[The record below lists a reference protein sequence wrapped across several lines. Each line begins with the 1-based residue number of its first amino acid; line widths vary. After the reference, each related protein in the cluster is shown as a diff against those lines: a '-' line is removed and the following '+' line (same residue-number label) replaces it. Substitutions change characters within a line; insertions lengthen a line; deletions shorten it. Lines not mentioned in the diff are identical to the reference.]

1 MGMRLFGK
9 SIWRKSGLVLCAVL
23 TSAGLASAQATS
35 TISGRVLDQG
45 DAVLPGVTV
54 TVTNQN
60 TGVARTTVS
69 NAEGVYFLP
78 GLEPGVYTVQTELTG
93 FQTSM
98 RQDVNLG
105 VNATISIDFTLALAG
120 LNEAV
125 TVTGATPLIE
135 VTQSKVASSIEA
147 TELQSLPLSTRN
159 VSGMLALLP
168 GAVQI
173 EPTHR
178 SKTNVGTVSYG
189 GSSGTNVIP
198 SVDGADNR
206 DNQFGGPLLAYST
219 EAIEQFQLATSQFNA
234 ADGRTGGAALTMV
247 TKSGTNVL
255 RGSAFGFGRSDN
267 MTAKDF
273 FTAEANRSKTP
284 YSRQQFGGSA
294 GGPILRNRA
303 FFFGAVE
310 RIREDSELA
319 VPANLFN
326 EKQLLVN
333 AQASGLI
340 PQGFVN
346 PNNPTSV
353 AQPSRVLLTT
363 AKVNVQLTNQH
374 AAMLRFAGHEDYK
387 GAATFIT
394 QNDNREP
401 ENTDLSMWSMVGQH
415 NWVIGNSALNQ
426 ITAQVNSLKR
436 LSDTVSVITGEHFM
450 RDYPNVPLFPLRLA
464 FPGVH
469 TGAGGQAGSIT
480 DTQLMQVKDE
490 VSLQT
495 GTHALKFGVN
505 YNYLKN
511 IGLLNGNALYGILTF
526 FDDPSVILNNP
537 GRYPQGFQTP
547 GIVQQWEQANPDLA
561 DSLLD
566 AHQIATWFQD
576 DWRVTPQ
583 LTLNLGVRYDVDVNF
598 YHQSET
604 QNNATRLVLEAL
616 GSPYARQPKTPF
628 GSVSPR
634 FGVAYDLTGDGR
646 HVLRGGAGIYYDQF
660 NINGGNVSDIFSQNK
675 RPLNVLATL
684 TNTAI
689 GVGQLSDFRFGIDP
703 LPAPPGRSNT
713 LPLGARGEW
722 LDPDITNPR
731 SYQGHIG
738 YAHQLSDSTS
748 VSVDYTHME
757 GRNELRTLNINP
769 IVNGRRVLA
778 DDFQRVFG
786 NPNYLSDVR
795 ILSSINKSRYDA
807 LTFKAQ
813 RRLARVTLQAH
824 YTLAGAFAYGG
835 SSGARGAAPPPMDS
849 FEPFAEDEW
858 GPTLY
863 DERHRVVVMGVF
875 ELPYGLQVSPVF
887 QAASARPYNLLAGS
901 DLNRDGNNSANGGDR
916 WVDPATG
923 QQVSINAGRGDNTVV
938 FDMRTTKFFNL
949 GGEKRIGLFAEF
961 FNLFN
966 TANFGERFQ
975 GNGRSAAFRQP
986 NNYIAGIG
994 YPRQAQIGARFLF

>member
-1 MGMRLFGK
+1 MR
-9 SIWRKSGLVLCAVL
+9 ITREWRSLSLVPVVL
-23 TSAGLASAQATS
+23 MMTFGLAFGQASS
-35 TISGRVLDQG
+35 TFNGRVLDQG

-60 TGVARTTVS
+60 TGVVRTTVS
-69 NAEGVYFLP
+69 NEEGVYYLP
-78 GLEPGVYTVQTELTG
+78 GLEPGMYRIATDLPG
-93 FQTSM
+93 FQSSVRENVT
-98 RQDVNLG
+98 VG
-105 VNATISIDFTLALAG
+105 VNVTLTVDFKLSLAG
-120 LNEAV
+120 VAEAV
-125 TVTGATPLIE
+125 TVTGEAPLIE

-147 TELQSLPLSTRN
+147 TELQNLPLVTRN

-173 EPTHR
+173 EPVHR
-178 SKTNVGTVSYG
+178 SKTNVGSVSYG
-189 GSSGTNVIP
+189 GSAGTNVIP

-255 RGSAFGFGRSDN
+255 RGSAFAFGRSDK

-273 FTAEANRSKTP
+273 FTAEANRDKTP
-284 YSRQQFGGSA
+284 YSRQQFGGAA
-294 GGPILRNRA
+294 GGPIIRNRA

-319 VPANLFN
+319 VPANLFS

-333 AQASGLI
+333 AQAAGLI

-363 AKVNVQLTNQH
+363 AKVNVQLSNDH
-374 AAMLRFAGHEDYK
+374 AVMVRYAGHEDYK
-387 GAATFIT
+387 GAATFAT
-394 QNDNREP
+394 SNDNREP
-401 ENTDLSMWSMVGQH
+401 ENTDITMWSVVGQH
-415 NWVIGNSALNQ
+415 NWVMGNSGLNQ
-426 ITAQVNSLKR
+426 ITAQMNSLSR
-436 LSDTVSVITGEHFM
+436 LSDTVSQITGEHFM
-450 RDYPNVPLFPLRLA
+450 RDYPSIPLFPLRLA
-464 FPGVH
+464 FPSVN

-480 DTQLMQVKDE
+480 DTQLYQLKDE
-490 VSLQT
+490 VSVQT

-505 YNYLKN
+505 YNFMKD

-526 FDDPSVILNNP
+526 FDDPSVILSNRT
-537 GRYPQGFQTP
+537 RYPQGLQTP
-547 GIVQQWEQANPDLA
+547 GIVRQWEQANPDLA
-561 DSLLD
+561 DSLMN

-576 DWRVTPQ
+576 DWRLTPR
-583 LTLNLGVRYDVDVNF
+583 LTLNLGVRYDIDVNF
-598 YHQSET
+598 YHQSHN
-604 QNNATRLVLEAL
+604 QNNASRLVLEAI
-616 GSPYARQPKTPF
+616 GSPYAERPKTPY

-634 FGVAYDLTGDGR
+634 FGVAYDLSGDGR
-646 HVLRGGAGIYYDQF
+646 RVLRGGGGIYFDQF

-684 TNTAI
+684 TNTAV
-689 GVGQLSDFRFGIDP
+689 GVGQLSTFRFGIDP
-703 LPAPPGRSNT
+703 LPPGPPRSNT

-722 LDPDITNPR
+722 LNPDLDNPR
-731 SYQGHIG
+731 TYQGHIG
-738 YAHQLSDSTS
+738 YAHQLADNTS
-748 VSVDYTHME
+748 VSVDYTHIT
-757 GRNELRTLNINP
+757 GRHELRTMNINP

-795 ILSSINKSRYDA
+795 ILGSINKSEYNA
-807 LTFKAQ
+807 LTFKVQ
-813 RRLARVTLQAH
+813 RRLPRVTLQAH

-835 SSGARGAAPPPMDS
+835 SIAARGAAPIPQDA

-858 GPTLY
+858 GPTGT
-863 DERHRVVVMGVF
+863 DERHRAVIMGVF
-875 ELPYGLQVSPVF
+875 ELPFGVQLSPVF
-887 QAASARPYNLLAGS
+887 QVATARPYNLTAGS
-901 DLNRDGNNSANGGDR
+901 DLNGDGANTDR

-938 FDMRTTKFFNL
+938 LDLRTTKFFAL
-949 GGEKRIGLFAEF
+949 GAERRLGLFVEG

-966 TANFGERFQ
+966 TANFGERYQ
-975 GNGRSAAFRQP
+975 GNGRSTAFRQP
-986 NNYIAGIG
+986 NNYVAGIG
-994 YPRQAQIGARFLF
+994 YPRQAQIGVRFLF